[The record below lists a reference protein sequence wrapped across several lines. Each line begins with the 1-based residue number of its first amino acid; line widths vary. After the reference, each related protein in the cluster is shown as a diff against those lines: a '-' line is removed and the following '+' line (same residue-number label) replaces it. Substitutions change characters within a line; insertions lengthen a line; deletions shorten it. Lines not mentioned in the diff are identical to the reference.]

1 MGLGRAFLCILLPP
15 LAVIHRGWGTVII
28 VLALTL
34 AGWVPGVI
42 AALLLN
48 YPKRRKGKS
57 KDWTKI
63 VVIALVSLFVLS
75 LLTTTEGQLGLG
87 VIVVGFVIFRK
98 YLKPSLYKPKI
109 EHNTVSIRTRV
120 YREPRA
126 LEQLREMHP
135 VEFEEFIATVF
146 DRKGYRV
153 ERTPR
158 VADEGIDLIVRKA
171 DRVGIVQ
178 CKRYKGNVGQP
189 IVRDLYGVMIHNR
202 ADEAFLITTGQ
213 ISLPA
218 RTWRETKPIHLID
231 GAKLV
236 EWMQDAFPQGSQLH
250 G

>member
-1 MGLGRAFLCILLPP
+1 MGLGRALVCVLLPP
-15 LAVIHRGWGTVII
+15 LAVIDRGWGTVII

-48 YPKRRKGKS
+48 YPQRQMTKS
-57 KDWTKI
+57 GGWIKTIMI
-63 VVIALVSLFVLS
+63 VLVSLVVLS
-75 LLTTTEGQLGLG
+75 LLSSSEGLLGLG
-87 VIVVGFVIFRK
+87 IIVLGFVMIWK
-98 YLKPSLYKPKI
+98 YIKTPLHKPKT
-109 EHNTVSIRTRV
+109 EHNTVSIRSRV

-153 ERTPR
+153 ETTSR

-218 RTWRETKPIHLID
+218 RTWREDKPIHLID

-236 EWMQDAFPQGSQLH
+236 EWMQDSFPQGSQLH